1 MRRSLYIFA
10 SAFYLFIYC
19 VSPFI
24 CNCLRG
30 HFFPQFPLQLFFY
43 STFRVWKMK
52 AFWVR
57 NDQGQTPEA
66 KEYTDTVQSATDPT
80 QTTMSAK
87 ISNNQQDKKLSN
99 GAKEGWGGWG
109 QREKDNT
116 FTNSDHWVKFK
127 QIFVVQFV
135 RLFANMKRK
144 CIVPLNWWVNKRTKA
159 KKKEITGKQ
168 KMPPAKLLT
177 SHPDENYI
185 EKSVWIHLLPNPKN
199 TGSKIKPSENCSH
212 QGDKWWMGVGP
223 PQSVIF
229 FKKLH
234 SSESSAGHNGS
245 LSVASRRRSLFVIM

>member
-1 MRRSLYIFA
+1 MKWKTVWESEKISSPYIFA
-10 SAFYLFIYC
+10 CAFYLFIHC
-19 VSPFI
+19 VLPFI

-30 HFFPQFPLQLFFY
+30 HFFSTISTSAFFFFFY

-87 ISNNQQDKKLSN
+87 ISNNQQGKKLSN

-116 FTNSDHWVKFK
+116 FTNSDHWEKLK
-127 QIFVVQFV
+127 QIFVVQFQ

-144 CIVPLNWWVNKRTKA
+144 CIVLLNGWGNKRTKA
-159 KKKEITGKQ
+159 KKRNHRK
-168 KMPPAKLLT
+168 AKNSPCKTINFTPRWKLCR
-177 SHPDENYI
+177 
-185 EKSVWIHLLPNPKN
+185 
-199 TGSKIKPSENCSH
+199 KICMNS
-212 QGDKWWMGVGP
+212 
-223 PQSVIF
+223 
-229 FKKLH
+229 
-234 SSESSAGHNGS
+234 SSAKSKEHRQQNKAKWELFS
-245 LSVASRRRSLFVIM
+245 SRW